1 MKSRLVFWF
10 AAALLILAQFQ
21 DRRWDGLEVFDFDQ
35 GGYYCYLPATFLY
48 GDPGRVDSLGKLV
61 QQRWP
66 ANRDHSVAS
75 LGIHQ
80 LPNGR
85 SATKYPLGVAVGELP
100 FFGGAHLFARLHG
113 DPPNGN
119 SRPYQQAIMLAGLLY
134 GILGLWVLRKLLR
147 RYYSD
152 QVTAWTLAGI
162 ALGTN
167 FFVYASYE
175 AALSHAVLFLW
186 QAALLY
192 CTARWYEAPRRRWA
206 AGIGLFLGLAT
217 LCRFVEALYVLVPL
231 TWGLSSAAA
240 WRQRPALWGRY
251 LGQLALA
258 AGLGLAVVS
267 AQFFFWHAVSGQW
280 FLDGY
285 QTEVFTFRH
294 PHVLDGL
301 VSVEKGWFLY
311 TPLAAV
317 TLVAGLPRLR
327 RYVPAALPTTLLLL
341 PVLLYVTFSWRQWNY
356 GWTFSTRPL
365 VSIYPLLALSLAAL
379 LAAVL
384 RPRAL
389 SGVAVRA
396 LVTGCIILNLWQT
409 WQYIGGILQGEGYT
423 AALYKERFFWRNFP
437 PTQPVAEPA
446 KW

>member
-10 AAALLILAQFQ
+10 AAGLLILAQFQ
-21 DRRWDGLEVFDFDQ
+21 DRRWDGLEVFDWDQ
-35 GGYYCYLPATFLY
+35 GGYYSYLPATFLY
-48 GDPGRVDSLGKLV
+48 GGPGRVDSLGKLV

-66 ANRDHSVAS
+66 PDREHSVAS

-80 LPNGR
+80 LPNGN
-85 SATKYPLGVAVGELP
+85 SATKYPLGVAVGQLP

-113 DPPNGN
+113 DPPNGY
-119 SRPYQQAIMLAGLLY
+119 SRPYQQAVMIAGLLY

-152 QVTAWTLAGI
+152 QATAWTLAGI

-167 FFVYASYE
+167 FFVYSSYE
-175 AALSHAVLFLW
+175 AGLSHAVLFLW
-186 QAALLY
+186 QSSLLY

-217 LCRFVEALYVLVPL
+217 LCRFTEALYVLIPL
-231 TWGLSSAAA
+231 SWGLSSAAA

-251 LGQLALA
+251 LDQLALA

-280 FLDGY
+280 YLDGY
-285 QTEVFTFRH
+285 ETEVFFFNN
-294 PHVLDGL
+294 PHILDGL
-301 VSVEKGWFLY
+301 FSFQKGWFLY
-311 TPLAAV
+311 TPLALVA
-317 TLVAGLPRLR
+317 LVAGLPRLR
-327 RYVPAALPTTLLLL
+327 RYVPAAVPPTLLLL
-341 PVLLYVTFSWRQWNY
+341 PVLLYVTFSWRQWDY

-365 VSIYPLLALSLAAL
+365 VSIYPLLALSVGAM

-396 LVTGCIILNLWQT
+396 LIMGCIILNLWQT
-409 WQYIGGILQGEGYT
+409 WQYIGGILQGQGYT
-423 AALYKERFFWRNFP
+423 KELYVQRFFWRNF
-437 PTQPVAEPA
+437 QPVAPPA
-446 KW
+446 P